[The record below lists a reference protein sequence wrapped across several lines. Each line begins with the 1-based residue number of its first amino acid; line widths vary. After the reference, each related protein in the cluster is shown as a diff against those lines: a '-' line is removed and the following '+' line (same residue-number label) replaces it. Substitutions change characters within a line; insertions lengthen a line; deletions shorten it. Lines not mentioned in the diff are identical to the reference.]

1 MEFVKEKR
9 RAKAAK
15 KKALSGMPTPKPE
28 WVEAFMILLLHKTG
42 GVLTVSIAD
51 LERFEQLKSNNRTL
65 ISFDPDNK
73 LITIRAPEMKLPER
87 IVTPKSKIITEL
99 N

>member
-1 MEFVKEKR
+1 MIRPIIDKR
-9 RAKAAK
+9 RKRAARK
-15 KKALSGMPTPKPE
+15 KIPAPKPE

-42 GVLTVSIAD
+42 GTLTISFAD
-51 LERFEQLKSNNRTL
+51 LERFGQLKSNNKTL

-73 LITIRAPEMKLPER
+73 TVTIRAPEIKLPER
-87 IVTPKSKIITEL
+87 IVTPKSEIITEI

>member
-1 MEFVKEKR
+1 MKFEKEKR
-9 RAKAAK
+9 RAKVARE
-15 KKALSGMPTPKPE
+15 KALNGMPTPKPE

-42 GVLTVSIAD
+42 GFLTVSIAD
-51 LERFEQLKSNNRTL
+51 LERFEKLKSNNHTL
-65 ISFDPDNK
+65 MSFDPDNK

-87 IVTPKSKIITEL
+87 IVTPKSKIITEI